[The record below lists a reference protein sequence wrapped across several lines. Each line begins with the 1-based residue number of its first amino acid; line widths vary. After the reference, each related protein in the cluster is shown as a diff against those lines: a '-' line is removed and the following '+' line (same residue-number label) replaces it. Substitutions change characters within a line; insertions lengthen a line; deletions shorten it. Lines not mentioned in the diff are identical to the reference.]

1 MYEQPTKHHS
11 SQQTYTTILSFFGC
25 GMQSMGPAT
34 TRNDDLFIVIL
45 ILAHAAHQS
54 RISKCNIITT
64 GCCPQPRQERTLV
77 KATTL
82 YLQPEKYVPVNV

>member
-54 RISKCNIITT
+54 STDTKRVGGSIHKETKT
-64 GCCPQPRQERTLV
+64 
-77 KATTL
+77 
-82 YLQPEKYVPVNV
+82 